1 MTTIFLF
8 DIDQTLI
15 RADRLAL
22 RTMERVLLE
31 QHGVPNAMTPID
43 FAGRTDRA
51 ILRDCYALHGLT
63 FDDFDAQIERFR
75 ALYIP
80 YLEADLAAAPQPLV
94 LPGVIPLLDALAARE
109 DVRLG
114 LGTGNF
120 RASAALKLGAVGL
133 WERFLDGGF
142 ADDGEAR
149 NDVIAAGLRR
159 LRGDSSEPCDGW
171 IVGDSPHDITAA
183 HANGLRCVA
192 VATGR
197 FPLDQLREL
206 GPEVAFED
214 LSDTAAFLAATID
227 AVAEPA

>member
-8 DIDQTLI
+8 DIDQTLV

-22 RTMERVLLE
+22 RTMERVFLE
-31 QHGVPNAMTPID
+31 LHGVSEAFAAID

-51 ILRDCYALHGLT
+51 ILRDCYALHGI
-63 FDDFDAQIERFR
+63 DVADFEAEIARFH
-75 ALYIP
+75 AIYVP
-80 YLEADLAAAPQPLV
+80 YLEADLAAARPPLV
-94 LPGVIPLLDALAARE
+94 LPGVLPLLDALAARP

-142 ADDGEAR
+142 ADDGEHR

-159 LRGDSSEPCDGW
+159 LRGDSVEPIDGW

-197 FPLDQLREL
+197 FPLEQLR
-206 GPEVAFED
+206 D
-214 LSDTAAFLAATID
+214 L
-227 AVAEPA
+227 